1 MQRLKALLPLL
12 KNRFVLVGLVFLVW
26 MVFFDSNDLI
36 SQYKYKR
43 KLRQLEE
50 NKNFYLEQI
59 ELVKQDKEELF
70 TNLKK
75 LEKFAREKYKMKRD
89 DEDLYIVL
97 REKWKKRG
105 ALGHLFMV
113 YRGRPFWTQHFA
125 GL

>member
-1 MQRLKALLPLL
+1 MKVLLPLL

-59 ELVKQDKEELF
+59 ELVKKDKEELF
-70 TNLKK
+70 TNLEK
-75 LEKFAREKYKMKRD
+75 LEKFAREKYKMKKD
-89 DEDLYIVL
+89 DEDLFIVL
-97 REKWKKRG
+97 KED
-105 ALGHLFMV
+105 
-113 YRGRPFWTQHFA
+113 
-125 GL
+125 

>member
-70 TNLKK
+70 TNLEK

-97 REKWKKRG
+97 REKW
-105 ALGHLFMV
+105 
-113 YRGRPFWTQHFA
+113 
-125 GL
+125 

>member
-1 MQRLKALLPLL
+1 MQRLKVLLPWL

-26 MVFFDSNDLI
+26 MIFFDSNDLI

-43 KLRQLEE
+43 KLNQLEE

-59 ELVKQDKEELF
+59 ELVKKDKEELF
-70 TNLKK
+70 TNLEK

-97 REKWKKRG
+97 KDK
-105 ALGHLFMV
+105 
-113 YRGRPFWTQHFA
+113 
-125 GL
+125 

>member
-70 TNLKK
+70 TNLEK

-97 REKWKKRG
+97 REK
-105 ALGHLFMV
+105 
-113 YRGRPFWTQHFA
+113 
-125 GL
+125 